1 MNFIFIKRSLL
12 AMALAAGSVMAFQLP
27 AAADNGLPP
36 IEQHKPLAQ
45 GEGVNASPNAD
56 QKINSPLAQTLYYR
70 MVPGTAFHTRG
81 TGEGYTYSGQGC
93 VRRTQ
98 TGNNSDALFSYF
110 LDLPDQATVKY
121 VRAYV
126 NSAASGYYDAAA
138 YLTMFN
144 GEGSAMDALA
154 FSIPSGVGY
163 FSVLSQ
169 EITETM
175 DTYANS
181 YTLQFFVNSTSYSLC
196 GMRVAYYLPV
206 TYFSAYLP
214 AVMR

>member
-45 GEGVNASPNAD
+45 GEGVNANANAD
-56 QKINSPLAQTLYYR
+56 QKISSPLAQELSYR
-70 MVPGTAFHTRG
+70 MIPGTAFSTRG
-81 TGEGYTYSGQGC
+81 SGEGYTYAGAGC

-98 TGNNSDALFSYF
+98 TGDNSDAIFSYF
-110 LDLPDQATVKY
+110 LDLPDGATLKY
-121 VRAYV
+121 VRTYA
-126 NSAASGYYDAAA
+126 NSAAPGSYGAASYVTKYDSAGASTDVQA
-138 YLTMFN
+138 Y
-144 GEGSAMDALA
+144 ALG
-154 FSIPSGVGY
+154 SGVGY
-163 FSVLSQ
+163 FSVIGN